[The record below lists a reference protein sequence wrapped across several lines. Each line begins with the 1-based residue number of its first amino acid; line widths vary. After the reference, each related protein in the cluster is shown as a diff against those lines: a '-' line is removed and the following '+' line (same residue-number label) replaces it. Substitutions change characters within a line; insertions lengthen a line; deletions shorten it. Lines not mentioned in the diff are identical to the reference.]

1 MAARNGGRI
10 CFRCFQRKDDNQRG
24 AWLAPLSGTPRSE
37 SPGRYAF
44 APKWQTCF
52 GVIVTSICSARS
64 FRTAPRWW
72 NLGRMPDEV
81 ADIQALA
88 GLGWVDGRNVWM
100 DLRWA
105 GANTNRMRAL
115 AQERPLSSFRGAIP
129 SPAAS
134 SRGSTSRAGTQRHR
148 SNAPSLVEAIGQPAP
163 RRMRSAKL
171 PAAVTPIGYERSR
184 RRPKPNCRQGCIP
197 RSPGCARPEGG
208 ERRWRHRACRYG

>member
-1 MAARNGGRI
+1 MKMRRREFIAGFGGAAAWPLAARAQQGERVRRIGVLMGGNENDPVTKSRI
-10 CFRCFQRKDDNQRG
+10 
-24 AWLAPLSGTPRSE
+24 
-37 SPGRYAF
+37 
-44 APKWQTCF
+44 
-52 GVIVTSICSARS
+52 SAL
-64 FRTAPRWW
+64 T
-72 NLGRMPDEV
+72 
-81 ADIQALA
+81 QALA
-88 GLGWVDGRNVWM
+88 ALGWTDGRNVWM

-134 SRGSTSRAGTQRHR
+134 PLGSTSRAGTQRHR

-171 PAAVTPIGYERSR
+171 AAAVTPIGYERSR